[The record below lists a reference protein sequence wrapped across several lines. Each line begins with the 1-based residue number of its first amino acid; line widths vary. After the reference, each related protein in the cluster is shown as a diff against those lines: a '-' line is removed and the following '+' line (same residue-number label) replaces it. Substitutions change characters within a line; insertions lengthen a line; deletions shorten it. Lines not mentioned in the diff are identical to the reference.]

1 MKVKSISKNGK
12 ILLAGLGTVLLLAL
26 YLLIRSCSGG
36 EGKKRVNYQIR
47 GINSVITNEMSEG
60 VEKLDR
66 DMKVFMQRWWI
77 KGLSLSVMRGD
88 SLLYAKGYGKADE
101 DVPMS
106 AGHIMRVASVS
117 KLITAAG
124 IMKLQEQGKLKLS
137 DKVFGPSGILNEAV
151 YTAAIKDKNYFKITV
166 EDLLRHESGLSIRRG
181 DPMFT
186 TRDIMNIYR
195 LKEAPDHET
204 LVRLMLS
211 RQLGY
216 QPGKSRQYSNFGYL
230 LLSMIIEKVTGED
243 YEKWTQKALLEPC
256 GCLDMHLACNYYK
269 DKYPNEV
276 RYYMQDNDPLV
287 PEYNNSRDS
296 VVRCYGGSDVRAL
309 AGAGAWVA
317 NTAELARFVASI
329 DGNPRVKDILS
340 IKSVRAMTIDTGE
353 HKYGLGWN
361 DVGNTWIRTG
371 SLAGTNAIVYR
382 FPDGE
387 CWILVS
393 NTHNWKGPRFSTR
406 VKEFIRQCHERYGP
420 ALPKQ
425 DLFSLI

>member
-1 MKVKSISKNGK
+1 MRNFFLLTALAL
-12 ILLAGLGTVLLLAL
+12 LLAG
-26 YLLIRSCSGG
+26 CSG
-36 EGKKRVNYQIR
+36 KSRTPYRIQ
-47 GINSVITNEMSEG
+47 GINSVITNDMSTG
-60 VEKLDR
+60 ADKLDR
-66 DMKVFMQRWWI
+66 DMKTFMQRWWI

-106 AGHIMRVASVS
+106 AAHIMRIASVS

-137 DKVFGPSGILNEAV
+137 DKVFGPSGILNDAV

-186 TRDIMNIYR
+186 TRDIMYIYR

-204 LVRLMLS
+204 LTRLMLT
-211 RQLGY
+211 RPLGY
-216 QPGKSRQYSNFGYL
+216 QPGKSRQYNNFGYML
-230 LLSMIIEKVTGED
+230 LGMIIEKVTGQD
-243 YEKWTQKALLEPC
+243 YEKWTRKEILEPA
-256 GCLDMHLACNYYK
+256 GCLDMHLANTYYK

-287 PEYNNSRDS
+287 PEFNNSGDS

-309 AGAGAWVA
+309 GGAGAWVA
-317 NTAELARFVASI
+317 STPELARFVAAI
-329 DGNPRVKDILS
+329 DGNPGVKDILS
-340 IKSVRAMTIDTGE
+340 IKSVRAMTVDTGE

-361 DVGNTWIRTG
+361 DVGDTWIRTG

-406 VKEFIRQCHERYGP
+406 VKEFIRQCHDRYG
-420 ALPKQ
+420 AVLPKQ

>member
-1 MKVKSISKNGK
+1 MRK
-12 ILLAGLGTVLLLAL
+12 VLLFFAVILTL
-26 YLLIRSCSGG
+26 SGCSGKG
-36 EGKKRVNYQIR
+36 RAPYKIE
-47 GINSVITNEMSEG
+47 GINSVITNEMSTG
-60 VEKLDR
+60 ADKLDK
-66 DMKVFMQRWWI
+66 DMRIFMQRWWI

-106 AGHIMRVASVS
+106 AAHIMRIASVS

-137 DKVFGPSGILNEAV
+137 DKVFGPSGILNDAV

-186 TRDIMNIYR
+186 TRDIMYIYR

-204 LVRLMLS
+204 LTRLMLT
-211 RQLGY
+211 RPLGY
-216 QPGKSRQYSNFGYL
+216 QPGKSRQYNNFGYML
-230 LLSMIIEKVTGED
+230 LGMIIEKVTEQD
-243 YEKWTQKALLEPC
+243 YEKWVNKEILEPA
-256 GCLDMHLACNYYK
+256 GCLDMHLAYTYYK

-287 PEYNNSRDS
+287 PEFNNSGDS

-309 AGAGAWVA
+309 GGAGAWVA
-317 NTAELARFVASI
+317 STPELARFVASI

-340 IKSVRAMTIDTGE
+340 IKSVRAMTLDNGE

-361 DVGNTWIRTG
+361 DIGDTWIRTG

-406 VKEFIRQCHERYGP
+406 VKEFIRQCHDRYS
-420 ALPKQ
+420 AVLPKQ
-425 DLFSLI
+425 DLFELI

>member
-1 MKVKSISKNGK
+1 MRIFILFSALIL
-12 ILLAGLGTVLLLAL
+12 LLAG
-26 YLLIRSCSGG
+26 CSGKG
-36 EGKKRVNYQIR
+36 RAPYKIE
-47 GINSVITNEMSEG
+47 GINSVITNEMSSG
-60 VEKLDR
+60 ADKLDK
-66 DMKVFMQRWWI
+66 DMRIFMQRWWI

-106 AGHIMRVASVS
+106 VAHIMRIASVS

-137 DKVFGPSGILNEAV
+137 DKVFGPTGILNEAAF
-151 YTAAIKDKNYFKITV
+151 TAAIKDKNYFKITV

-186 TRDIMNIYR
+186 TRDIMYIYH

-204 LVRLMLS
+204 LTRLMLT
-211 RQLGY
+211 RPLGY
-216 QPGKSRQYSNFGYL
+216 QPGKSRQYNNFGYML
-230 LLSMIIEKVTGED
+230 LGMIIEKVTGQD
-243 YEKWTQKALLEPC
+243 YEKWINKEILEPA
-256 GCLDMHLACNYYK
+256 GCRDMHLANTYYK

-287 PEYNNSRDS
+287 PEFNNSGDS

-309 AGAGAWVA
+309 GGAGAWVA
-317 NTAELARFVASI
+317 STPELARFVASI

-340 IKSVRAMTIDTGE
+340 IKSVRAMTIDNGE

-361 DVGNTWIRTG
+361 DIGDTWIRTG

-406 VKEFIRQCHERYGP
+406 VKEFIRQCHDRYS
-420 ALPKQ
+420 AVLPKQ
-425 DLFSLI
+425 DLFELI

>member
-1 MKVKSISKNGK
+1 MRNFILLSALIL
-12 ILLAGLGTVLLLAL
+12 LLAG
-26 YLLIRSCSGG
+26 CSGKG
-36 EGKKRVNYQIR
+36 RAPYKIE
-47 GINSVITNEMSEG
+47 GINSVITNEMSSG
-60 VEKLDR
+60 ADKLDK
-66 DMKVFMQRWWI
+66 DMRIFMQRWWI

-106 AGHIMRVASVS
+106 AAHIMRIASVS

-137 DKVFGPSGILNEAV
+137 DKVFGPSGILNDAV

-186 TRDIMNIYR
+186 TRDIMYIYR

-204 LVRLMLS
+204 LTRLMLS
-211 RQLGY
+211 RPLGY
-216 QPGKSRQYSNFGYL
+216 QPGKSRQYNNFGYML
-230 LLSMIIEKVTGED
+230 LGMIIEKVTGLD
-243 YEKWTQKALLEPC
+243 YEKWVNKEILEPA
-256 GCLDMHLACNYYK
+256 GCRDMHLAYTYYK

-287 PEYNNSRDS
+287 PEFNNSGDS

-309 AGAGAWVA
+309 GGAGAWVA
-317 NTAELARFVASI
+317 STPELARFVASI

-340 IKSVRAMTIDTGE
+340 IKSVRAMTIDNGE

-361 DVGNTWIRTG
+361 DIGDTWIRTG

-406 VKEFIRQCHERYGP
+406 VKEFIRQCHDRYS
-420 ALPKQ
+420 AVLPKQ
-425 DLFSLI
+425 DLFELI

>member
-1 MKVKSISKNGK
+1 MKNFILFSALIL
-12 ILLAGLGTVLLLAL
+12 LLAG
-26 YLLIRSCSGG
+26 CSGKG
-36 EGKKRVNYQIR
+36 RAPYQIE
-47 GINSVITNEMSEG
+47 GINSVITNEMSSG
-60 VEKLDR
+60 ADKLDK
-66 DMKVFMQRWWI
+66 DMRIFMQRWWI

-106 AGHIMRVASVS
+106 AAHIMRIASVS

-137 DKVFGPSGILNEAV
+137 DKVFGPTGILNEAAF
-151 YTAAIKDKNYFKITV
+151 TAAIKDKNYFKITV

-186 TRDIMNIYR
+186 TRDIMHIYR

-204 LVRLMLS
+204 LTRLMLT
-211 RQLGY
+211 RPLGY
-216 QPGKSRQYSNFGYL
+216 QPGKSRQYNNFGYML
-230 LLSMIIEKVTGED
+230 LGMIIEKVTGQD
-243 YEKWTQKALLEPC
+243 YEKWINKEILEPADC
-256 GCLDMHLACNYYK
+256 RDMHLAFTYYK

-287 PEYNNSRDS
+287 PEFNNSGDS
-296 VVRCYGGSDVRAL
+296 VVRCYGGSDVRGL
-309 AGAGAWVA
+309 GGAGAWVA
-317 NTAELARFVASI
+317 STPELARFVASI
-329 DGNPRVKDILS
+329 DGNPRVKDVLS
-340 IKSVRAMTIDTGE
+340 IKSVRAMTLDNGE

-361 DVGNTWIRTG
+361 DIGDTWIRTG

-406 VKEFIRQCHERYGP
+406 VKEFIRQCHDRYS
-420 ALPKQ
+420 AVLPKQ
-425 DLFSLI
+425 DLFELI

>member
-1 MKVKSISKNGK
+1 MRNFILFSALIL
-12 ILLAGLGTVLLLAL
+12 LLAG
-26 YLLIRSCSGG
+26 CSGKG
-36 EGKKRVNYQIR
+36 RAPYKIE
-47 GINSVITNEMSEG
+47 GINSVITNEMSSG
-60 VEKLDR
+60 ADKLDK
-66 DMKVFMQRWWI
+66 DMRIFMQRWWI

-106 AGHIMRVASVS
+106 AAHIMRIASVS

-137 DKVFGPSGILNEAV
+137 DKVFGPTGILNEAAF
-151 YTAAIKDKNYFKITV
+151 TAAIKDKNYFKITV

-186 TRDIMNIYR
+186 TRDIMHIYR

-204 LVRLMLS
+204 LTRLMLT
-211 RQLGY
+211 RPLGY
-216 QPGKSRQYSNFGYL
+216 QPGKSRQYNNFGYML
-230 LLSMIIEKVTGED
+230 LGMIIEKVTGQD
-243 YEKWTQKALLEPC
+243 YEKWINKEILEPA
-256 GCLDMHLACNYYK
+256 GCQDMHLAFTYYK

-276 RYYMQDNDPLV
+276 RYYMQDNDHLV
-287 PEYNNSRDS
+287 PEFNNSGDS

-309 AGAGAWVA
+309 GGAGAWVA
-317 NTAELARFVASI
+317 STPELARFVASI

-340 IKSVRAMTIDTGE
+340 IKSVRAMTIDNGE

-361 DVGNTWIRTG
+361 DIGDTWIRTG

-406 VKEFIRQCHERYGP
+406 VKEFIRQCHDRYS
-420 ALPKQ
+420 AVLPKQ
-425 DLFSLI
+425 DLFELI

>member
-1 MKVKSISKNGK
+1 MKGRKISKTGK
-12 ILLAGLGTVLLLAL
+12 ILIGALGVALLLAL
-26 YLLIRSCSGG
+26 YLLLRGCAGG
-36 EGKKRVNYQIR
+36 GRKPSEYRIR
-47 GINSVITNEMSEG
+47 GINSVITNESG
-60 VEKLDR
+60 GSVDKLDR
-66 DMKVFMQRWWI
+66 DMKTFMQRWWI
-77 KGLSLSVMRGD
+77 KGMSLSVMRRD

-106 AGHIMRVASVS
+106 PGHIMRVASVS

-124 IMKLQEQGKLKLS
+124 IMKLQEQGRIKLS
-137 DKVFGPSGILNEAV
+137 DKVFGPSGILDEAV

-204 LVRLMLS
+204 LVRLMLA

-230 LLSMIIEKVTGED
+230 LLSMIIEKVTGES
-243 YEKWTQKALLEPC
+243 YERWMQKELLGPA
-256 GCLDMHLACNYYK
+256 GCMDMHLAFNYYK

-317 NTAELARFVASI
+317 STPELARFVASV
-329 DGNPRVKDILS
+329 DGNPRVKDVIG
-340 IKSVRAMTIDTGE
+340 IKSVRAMTADTGE

-361 DVGNTWIRTG
+361 DVGDTWIRTG

-393 NTHNWKGPRFSTR
+393 NTHNWKGPRFSKR
-406 VKEFIRQCHERYGP
+406 VKEFIRQCHERYSP

-425 DLFSLI
+425 DLFELI

>member
-1 MKVKSISKNGK
+1 MRIFILFSALIL
-12 ILLAGLGTVLLLAL
+12 LLAG
-26 YLLIRSCSGG
+26 CSGKG
-36 EGKKRVNYQIR
+36 RAPYKIE
-47 GINSVITNEMSEG
+47 GINSVITNEMSSG
-60 VEKLDR
+60 ADKLDK
-66 DMKVFMQRWWI
+66 DMRIFMQRWWI

-106 AGHIMRVASVS
+106 VAHIMRIASVS

-137 DKVFGPSGILNEAV
+137 DKVFGPTGILNEAAF
-151 YTAAIKDKNYFKITV
+151 TAAIKDKNYFKITV

-186 TRDIMNIYR
+186 TRDIMYIYH

-204 LVRLMLS
+204 LTRLMLT
-211 RQLGY
+211 RPLGY
-216 QPGKSRQYSNFGYL
+216 QPGKSRQYNNFGYML
-230 LLSMIIEKVTGED
+230 LGMIIEKVTGQD
-243 YEKWTQKALLEPC
+243 YEKWINKEILEPS
-256 GCLDMHLACNYYK
+256 GCLDMHLANTYYK

-287 PEYNNSRDS
+287 PEFNNSGDS

-309 AGAGAWVA
+309 GGAGAWVA
-317 NTAELARFVASI
+317 STPELARFVASI

-340 IKSVRAMTIDTGE
+340 IKSVRAMTIDNGE

-361 DVGNTWIRTG
+361 DIGDTWIRTG

-406 VKEFIRQCHERYGP
+406 VKEFIRQCHDRYS
-420 ALPKQ
+420 AVLPKQ
-425 DLFSLI
+425 DLFELI

>member
-1 MKVKSISKNGK
+1 MRNV
-12 ILLAGLGTVLLLAL
+12 ILFALLILSLAG
-26 YLLIRSCSGG
+26 CSGKG
-36 EGKKRVNYQIR
+36 RAPYRIE
-47 GINSVITNEMSEG
+47 GINSVITNEMSTG
-60 VEKLDR
+60 ADKLDK
-66 DMKVFMQRWWI
+66 DMRIFMQRWWI

-106 AGHIMRVASVS
+106 AAHIMRIASVS

-137 DKVFGPSGILNEAV
+137 DKVFGPSGILNDAV
-151 YTAAIKDKNYFKITV
+151 FTAAIKDKNYFKITV

-186 TRDIMNIYR
+186 TRDIMYIYR

-204 LVRLMLS
+204 LTRLMLT
-211 RQLGY
+211 RPLGY
-216 QPGKSRQYSNFGYL
+216 QPGKSRQYNNFGYML
-230 LLSMIIEKVTGED
+230 LGMIIEKVTGQD
-243 YEKWTQKALLEPC
+243 YEKWVNKEILEPA
-256 GCLDMHLACNYYK
+256 GCLDMHLAYTYYK

-287 PEYNNSRDS
+287 PEFNNSGDS

-309 AGAGAWVA
+309 GGAGAWVA
-317 NTAELARFVASI
+317 STPELARFVASI

-340 IKSVRAMTIDTGE
+340 IKSVRAMTIDNGE

-361 DVGNTWIRTG
+361 DIGDTWIRTG

-406 VKEFIRQCHERYGP
+406 VKEFIRQCHDRYS
-420 ALPKQ
+420 AVLPKQ
-425 DLFSLI
+425 DLFELI

>member
-1 MKVKSISKNGK
+1 MRNVILFALL
-12 ILLAGLGTVLLLAL
+12 ILLLAG
-26 YLLIRSCSGG
+26 CSGKG
-36 EGKKRVNYQIR
+36 RAPYKIE
-47 GINSVITNEMSEG
+47 GINSVITNEMSTG
-60 VEKLDR
+60 ADKLDK
-66 DMKVFMQRWWI
+66 DMRIFMQRWWI

-106 AGHIMRVASVS
+106 AAHIMRIASVS

-137 DKVFGPSGILNEAV
+137 DKVFGPSGILNDAV

-186 TRDIMNIYR
+186 TRDIMYIYR

-204 LVRLMLS
+204 LTRLMLT
-211 RQLGY
+211 RPLGY
-216 QPGKSRQYSNFGYL
+216 QPGKSRQYNNFGYML
-230 LLSMIIEKVTGED
+230 LGMIIEKVTGQD
-243 YEKWTQKALLEPC
+243 YEKWVNKEILEPA
-256 GCLDMHLACNYYK
+256 GCLDMHLAYTYYK

-287 PEYNNSRDS
+287 PEFNNSGDS

-309 AGAGAWVA
+309 GGAGAWVA
-317 NTAELARFVASI
+317 STPELARFVASI

-340 IKSVRAMTIDTGE
+340 IKSVRAMTLDNGE

-361 DVGNTWIRTG
+361 DIGDTWIRTG

-406 VKEFIRQCHERYGP
+406 VKEFIRQCHDRYS
-420 ALPKQ
+420 AVLPKQ
-425 DLFSLI
+425 DLFELI

>member
-1 MKVKSISKNGK
+1 MRKV
-12 ILLAGLGTVLLLAL
+12 LLFLAVVLLLAG
-26 YLLIRSCSGG
+26 CSGKG
-36 EGKKRVNYQIR
+36 RAPYKIE
-47 GINSVITNEMSEG
+47 GINSVITNEMSTG
-60 VEKLDR
+60 ADKLDK
-66 DMKVFMQRWWI
+66 DMRIFMQRWWI

-106 AGHIMRVASVS
+106 AAHIMRIASVS

-137 DKVFGPSGILNEAV
+137 DKVFGPSGILNDAV

-186 TRDIMNIYR
+186 TRDIMYIYR

-204 LVRLMLS
+204 LTRLMLT
-211 RQLGY
+211 RPLGY
-216 QPGKSRQYSNFGYL
+216 QPGKSRQYNNFGYML
-230 LLSMIIEKVTGED
+230 LGMIIEKVTGQD
-243 YEKWTQKALLEPC
+243 YEKWVNKEILEPA
-256 GCLDMHLACNYYK
+256 GCLDMHLAYTYYK

-287 PEYNNSRDS
+287 PEFNNSGDS

-309 AGAGAWVA
+309 GGAGAWVA
-317 NTAELARFVASI
+317 STPELARFVASI

-340 IKSVRAMTIDTGE
+340 IKSVRAMTLDNGE

-361 DVGNTWIRTG
+361 DIGDTWIRTG

-406 VKEFIRQCHERYGP
+406 VKEFIRQCHDRYS
-420 ALPKQ
+420 AVLSKQ
-425 DLFSLI
+425 DLFELI

>member
-1 MKVKSISKNGK
+1 MRNFFLLTALAL
-12 ILLAGLGTVLLLAL
+12 LLAG
-26 YLLIRSCSGG
+26 CSG
-36 EGKKRVNYQIR
+36 KSRAPYRIQ
-47 GINSVITNEMSEG
+47 GINSVITNEMSTG
-60 VEKLDR
+60 ADKLDR
-66 DMKVFMQRWWI
+66 DMKTFMQRWWI

-106 AGHIMRVASVS
+106 AAHIMRIASVS

-137 DKVFGPSGILNEAV
+137 DKVFGPSGILNDAV

-186 TRDIMNIYR
+186 TRDIMYIYR

-204 LVRLMLS
+204 LTRLMLT
-211 RQLGY
+211 RPLGY
-216 QPGKSRQYSNFGYL
+216 QPGKSRQYNNFGYML
-230 LLSMIIEKVTGED
+230 LGMIIEKVTGQD
-243 YEKWTQKALLEPC
+243 YEKWTRKEILEPA
-256 GCLDMHLACNYYK
+256 GCLDMHLAKTYYK

-287 PEYNNSRDS
+287 PEFNNSGDS

-309 AGAGAWVA
+309 GGAGAWVA
-317 NTAELARFVASI
+317 STPELARFVAAI
-329 DGNPRVKDILS
+329 DGNPGVKDILS
-340 IKSVRAMTIDTGE
+340 IKSVRAMTVDTGE

-361 DVGNTWIRTG
+361 DVGDTWIRTG

-406 VKEFIRQCHERYGP
+406 VKEFIRQCHERYS
-420 ALPKQ
+420 AVLPKQ

>member
-1 MKVKSISKNGK
+1 MRKV
-12 ILLAGLGTVLLLAL
+12 LLFLAVVLLLAG
-26 YLLIRSCSGG
+26 CSGKG
-36 EGKKRVNYQIR
+36 RAPYKIE
-47 GINSVITNEMSEG
+47 GINSVITNEMSTG
-60 VEKLDR
+60 ADKLDK
-66 DMKVFMQRWWI
+66 DMRIFMQRWWI

-106 AGHIMRVASVS
+106 AAHIMRIASVS

-137 DKVFGPSGILNEAV
+137 DKVFGPSGILNDAV

-186 TRDIMNIYR
+186 TRDIMYIYR

-204 LVRLMLS
+204 LTRLMLT
-211 RQLGY
+211 RPLGY
-216 QPGKSRQYSNFGYL
+216 QPGKSRQYNNFGYML
-230 LLSMIIEKVTGED
+230 LGMIIEKVTGQD
-243 YEKWTQKALLEPC
+243 YEKWVNKEILEPA
-256 GCLDMHLACNYYK
+256 GCLDMHLAYTYYK

-287 PEYNNSRDS
+287 PEFNNSGDS

-309 AGAGAWVA
+309 GGAGAWVA
-317 NTAELARFVASI
+317 STPELARFVASI

-340 IKSVRAMTIDTGE
+340 IKSVRAMTIDNGE

-361 DVGNTWIRTG
+361 DIGDTWIRTG

-406 VKEFIRQCHERYGP
+406 VKEFIRQCHDRYS
-420 ALPKQ
+420 AVLPKQ
-425 DLFSLI
+425 DLFELI

>member
-1 MKVKSISKNGK
+1 MRNFILFSALIL
-12 ILLAGLGTVLLLAL
+12 LLAG
-26 YLLIRSCSGG
+26 CSGKG
-36 EGKKRVNYQIR
+36 RAPYKLE
-47 GINSVITNEMSEG
+47 GINSVITNEMSSG
-60 VEKLDR
+60 ADKLDK
-66 DMKVFMQRWWI
+66 DMRIFMQRWWI

-101 DVPMS
+101 DVQMS
-106 AGHIMRVASVS
+106 AAHIMRIASVS

-137 DKVFGPSGILNEAV
+137 DKVFGPSGILNDAV

-186 TRDIMNIYR
+186 TRDIMYIYR

-204 LVRLMLS
+204 LTRLMLS
-211 RQLGY
+211 RPLGY
-216 QPGKSRQYSNFGYL
+216 QPGKSRQYNNFGYML
-230 LLSMIIEKVTGED
+230 LGMIIEKVTGQD
-243 YEKWTQKALLEPC
+243 YEKWVNKEILEPA
-256 GCLDMHLACNYYK
+256 GCRDMHLAYTYYK

-287 PEYNNSRDS
+287 PEFNNSGDS

-309 AGAGAWVA
+309 GGAGAWVA
-317 NTAELARFVASI
+317 STPELARFVASI

-340 IKSVRAMTIDTGE
+340 IKSVRAMTIDNGE

-361 DVGNTWIRTG
+361 DIGDTWIRTG

-406 VKEFIRQCHERYGP
+406 VKEFIRQCHDRYS
-420 ALPKQ
+420 AVLPKQ
-425 DLFSLI
+425 DLFELI

>member
-1 MKVKSISKNGK
+1 MRNFILLSALIL
-12 ILLAGLGTVLLLAL
+12 LLAG
-26 YLLIRSCSGG
+26 CSGKG
-36 EGKKRVNYQIR
+36 RAPYKIE
-47 GINSVITNEMSEG
+47 GINSVITNEMSTG
-60 VEKLDR
+60 ADKLDK
-66 DMKVFMQRWWI
+66 DMRIFMQRWWI

-101 DVPMS
+101 DEPMS
-106 AGHIMRVASVS
+106 AAHIMRIASVS

-137 DKVFGPSGILNEAV
+137 DKVFGPSGILNDAV

-186 TRDIMNIYR
+186 TRDIMYIYR

-204 LVRLMLS
+204 LTRLMLT
-211 RQLGY
+211 RPLGY
-216 QPGKSRQYSNFGYL
+216 QPGKSRQYNNFGYML
-230 LLSMIIEKVTGED
+230 LGMIIEKVTGQD
-243 YEKWTQKALLEPC
+243 YEKWVNKEILEPA
-256 GCLDMHLACNYYK
+256 GCLDMHLAYTYYK

-287 PEYNNSRDS
+287 PEFNNSGDS

-309 AGAGAWVA
+309 GGAGAWVA
-317 NTAELARFVASI
+317 STPELARFVASI
-329 DGNPRVKDILS
+329 DGNPRVKDVLS
-340 IKSVRAMTIDTGE
+340 IKSVRAMTLDNGE

-361 DVGNTWIRTG
+361 DIGDTWIRTG

-406 VKEFIRQCHERYGP
+406 VKEFIRQCHDRYS
-420 ALPKQ
+420 AVLPKQ
-425 DLFSLI
+425 DLFELI

>member
-1 MKVKSISKNGK
+1 MRIFILFSALIL
-12 ILLAGLGTVLLLAL
+12 LLAG
-26 YLLIRSCSGG
+26 CSGKG
-36 EGKKRVNYQIR
+36 RAPYKIE
-47 GINSVITNEMSEG
+47 GINSVITNEMSSG
-60 VEKLDR
+60 ADKLDK
-66 DMKVFMQRWWI
+66 DMRIFMQRWWI

-106 AGHIMRVASVS
+106 VAHIMRIASVS

-137 DKVFGPSGILNEAV
+137 DKVFGPTGILNEAAF
-151 YTAAIKDKNYFKITV
+151 TAAIKDKNYFKITV

-186 TRDIMNIYR
+186 TRDIMHIYR

-204 LVRLMLS
+204 LTRLMLT
-211 RQLGY
+211 RPLGY
-216 QPGKSRQYSNFGYL
+216 QPGKSRQYNNFGYML
-230 LLSMIIEKVTGED
+230 LGMIIEKVTGQD
-243 YEKWTQKALLEPC
+243 YEKWINKEILEPA
-256 GCLDMHLACNYYK
+256 GCQDMHLAFTYYK

-287 PEYNNSRDS
+287 PEFNNSGDS

-309 AGAGAWVA
+309 GGAGAWVA
-317 NTAELARFVASI
+317 STPELARFVASI

-340 IKSVRAMTIDTGE
+340 IKSVRAMTIDNGE

-361 DVGNTWIRTG
+361 DIGDTWIRTG

-406 VKEFIRQCHERYGP
+406 VKEFIRQCHDRYS
-420 ALPKQ
+420 AVLPKQ
-425 DLFSLI
+425 DLFELI